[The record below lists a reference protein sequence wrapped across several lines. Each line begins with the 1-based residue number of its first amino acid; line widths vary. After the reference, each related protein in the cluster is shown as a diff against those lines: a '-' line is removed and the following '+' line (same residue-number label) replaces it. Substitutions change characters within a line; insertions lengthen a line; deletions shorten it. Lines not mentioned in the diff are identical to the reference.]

1 MDEPP
6 KPDAPQPAG
15 VQPAAGAQ
23 PPASPP
29 TGTQQ
34 PSSKP
39 SKSPA
44 GSKPP
49 AGSKMSRVRNI
60 GIVAHID
67 AGKTTVSERFLFLSG
82 RIHKIG
88 EVHDG
93 EAQMD
98 WMPQERERGIT
109 ITAAATSFTWRNFD
123 IHLIDTPGHVDF
135 TIEVERS
142 LRVLDGAVV
151 VFDGVSGVEPQSET
165 VWRQADK
172 FRVPRICFIN
182 KMDRAGADFAAA
194 VTEIRE
200 RLGARPVPIQLPIGA
215 EDRFTGVVDLVQLRA
230 LTFSGDEDEGP
241 VEEDIPAAMADEVAA
256 AREKLIEAAADVDD
270 GIAAAFLE
278 GQPIEEATLK
288 AAIRRATIDCKIVP
302 VLAGAALRNKG
313 VQPLLDAVCDYLP
326 SPLEVPP
333 IVGTVPGTDEP
344 ATRPPDDAAPFCAL
358 AFKVAMDEGRKA
370 VYLRIYSGVLKT
382 GDEVQNARTRRN
394 EKVARL
400 FSVHANRR
408 ERIERAGA
416 GTIVVAM
423 GLKDAGTGDTLA
435 SPKAP
440 IILERI
446 DIYEPVIARAIEPK
460 TQAEKE
466 KLDFGLA
473 KMADEDPTFRWN
485 EDAETGQTIIRGM
498 GELHL
503 DIIVDRLRIEYGVE
517 ANVGRPQVVHRETLA
532 KPADGEARFE
542 RTVEDETLFGQAR
555 VHVAPRPRGAGNELK
570 MQLVRPAPTGNVK
583 IVETPPAILD
593 AAMEGAREAMRSGPQ
608 GYPIEDISVT
618 ITGIEY
624 RPDASTPAGEKA
636 AVGEALRQAWR
647 EAGTRLLEPIMKV
660 EITCPEANVGD
671 VLGDLNARR
680 GQIEDVGFRGQQRV
694 ITAKVPLRRMFGYS
708 TDLRSATQGRA
719 NYSMQFDS
727 YDAWE

>member
-1 MDEPP
+1 M
-6 KPDAPQPAG
+6 
-15 VQPAAGAQ
+15 AA
-23 PPASPP
+23 ASP
-29 TGTQQ
+29 
-34 PSSKP
+34 SKP
-39 SKSPA
+39 TS
-44 GSKPP
+44 
-49 AGSKMSRVRNI
+49 SKMSRVRNI

-67 AGKTTVSERFLFLSG
+67 AGKTTVSERFLFYSG

-88 EVHDG
+88 EVHEG
-93 EAQMD
+93 EATMD

-109 ITAAATSFTWRNFD
+109 ITAAATSFAWRNHD

-172 FRVPRICFIN
+172 FKVPRICFIN

-194 VTEIRE
+194 VAEIRD
-200 RLGARPVPIQLPIGA
+200 RLGGRPVPIQLPIGA
-215 EDRFTGVVDLVQLRA
+215 EDRFAGVIDLIREKA
-230 LTFSGDEDEGP
+230 LYFSGDEDEGP
-241 VEEDIPAAMADEVAA
+241 REDVIPAAMAEEAAA
-256 AREKLIEAAADVDD
+256 AREKAIEAAADVDD
-270 GIAAAFLE
+270 AIANAFLE
-278 GQPIEEATLK
+278 GTPISEEALK
-288 AAIRRATIDCKIVP
+288 AALRKATIACKIVP

-333 IVGTVPGTDEP
+333 MVGTVPGSEEP
-344 ATRPPDDAAPFCAL
+344 ATRPPDDTAPFSAL
-358 AFKVAMDEGRKA
+358 AFKVAMDEGRKV
-370 VYLRIYSGVLKT
+370 VYLRIYSGVLKA
-382 GDEVQNARTRRN
+382 GDDVQNARTRRN

-400 FSVHANRR
+400 FSVHADRR

-416 GTIVVAM
+416 GSIVVAM
-423 GLKDAGTGDTLA
+423 GLKDAGTGDTLS

-440 IILERI
+440 IIFERI

-473 KMADEDPTFRWN
+473 KLADEDPTFRFG
-485 EDAETGQTIIRGM
+485 EDAETGQMIIRGM

-503 DIIVDRLRIEYGVE
+503 DVIVDRLRVEYGVE
-517 ANVGRPQVVHRETLA
+517 ATVGRPQVVYRETLA

-542 RTVEDETLFGQAR
+542 RVVEDETLFGHAR
-555 VHVAPRPRGAGNELK
+555 VHVAPRPRASGNELK
-570 MQLVRPAPTGNVK
+570 MQIPRPVQAPGAPKVP
-583 IVETPPAILD
+583 ETPQAILD
-593 AAMEGAREAMRSGPQ
+593 AAMDGAREAMHSGPQ

-618 ITGIEY
+618 ITAIEY
-624 RPDASTPAGEKA
+624 RPDASNAAGQRA
-636 AVGEALRQAWR
+636 AVGEALRHAFR

-680 GQIEDVGFRGQQRV
+680 GQIEDVGFRGRQRV

-719 NYSMQFDS
+719 NYTMQMDS

>member
-1 MDEPP
+1 MPEPGP
-6 KPDAPQPAG
+6 SPDAKPK
-15 VQPAAGAQ
+15 
-23 PPASPP
+23 
-29 TGTQQ
+29 
-34 PSSKP
+34 KP
-39 SKSPA
+39 SKLA
-44 GSKPP
+44 
-49 AGSKMSRVRNI
+49 RVRNI
-60 GIVAHID
+60 GICAHID
-67 AGKTTVSERFLFLSG
+67 AGKTTVTERFLYYAG

-109 ITAAATSFTWRNFD
+109 ITAAATTIAWRGFD

-172 FRVPRICFIN
+172 FRVPRISFIN
-182 KMDRAGADFAAA
+182 KMDRAGADFPGA
-194 VTEIRE
+194 VEEIRT
-200 RLGARPVPIQLPIGA
+200 RLGARPIPIQLPIGA
-215 EDRFTGVVDLVQLRA
+215 EDRFTGVVDLIRMRA
-230 LTFSGDEDEGP
+230 LYFSGDETEAP
-241 VEEDIPAAMADEVAA
+241 SEDDPPAAMADEVAA
-256 AREKLIEAAADVDD
+256 AREKVIEAAADFDD
-270 GIAAAFLE
+270 AIANAFLE
-278 GQPIEEATLK
+278 GQPIEEAALK
-288 AAIRRATIDCKIVP
+288 AALRKGTIDCAIVP

-326 SPLEVPP
+326 SPIEVPP
-333 IVGTVPGTDEP
+333 IKGVVPGTEEP
-344 ATRPPDDAAPFCAL
+344 ASRPPEDSAPFCAL

-370 VYLRIYSGVLKT
+370 VYLRIYSGVLKP

-400 FSVHANRR
+400 FSVHANKR

-416 GTIVVAM
+416 GSIVIAM
-423 GLKDAGTGDTLA
+423 GLRDAGTGDTMCA
-435 SPKAP
+435 PKAP
-440 IILERI
+440 ILLERI
-446 DIYEPVIARAIEPK
+446 DIYEPVISRAIEPK

-466 KLDFGLA
+466 KLDFGLG
-473 KMADEDPTFRWN
+473 KLADEDPTFRFG
-485 EDAETGQTIIRGM
+485 EDAETGQMIIRGM

-503 DIIVDRLRIEYGVE
+503 DILVDRLRREYGVD
-517 ANVGRPQVVHRETLA
+517 ANIGKPQVVYRETLA
-532 KPADGEARFE
+532 KPADAEARFE
-542 RTVEDETLFGQAR
+542 RVVDDETLFGHAK
-555 VHVAPRPRGAGNELK
+555 VHVAPRPRASGNSLK
-570 MQLVRPAPTGNVK
+570 MAVVKPPVVSGAPK
-583 IVETPPAILD
+583 IPETPQVILD

-608 GYPIEDISVT
+608 GYPIEDIEVT

-624 RPDASTPAGEKA
+624 RPDASTAAGEKA

-647 EAGTRLLEPIMKV
+647 DAGTRLLEPIMKV
-660 EITCPEANVGD
+660 EVISPEPNVGD

-680 GQIEDVGFRGQQRV
+680 AQIEDVGFRGAQRV
-694 ITAKVPLRRMFGYS
+694 ILAKVPLRRMFGYS

-719 NYSMQFDS
+719 SYSMQFEK

>member
-1 MDEPP
+1 MAAAAAAGP
-6 KPDAPQPAG
+6 KP
-15 VQPAAGAQ
+15 
-23 PPASPP
+23 
-29 TGTQQ
+29 
-34 PSSKP
+34 
-39 SKSPA
+39 
-44 GSKPP
+44 GSKIT
-49 AGSKMSRVRNI
+49 RIRNI

-67 AGKTTVSERFLFLSG
+67 AGKTTVSERFLFYSG

-109 ITAAATSFTWRNFD
+109 ITAAATSLSWRNHD

-172 FRVPRICFIN
+172 FRVPRISFIN
-182 KMDRAGADFAAA
+182 KMDRAGADFGAA
-194 VTEIRE
+194 VEEIRT
-200 RLGARPVPIQLPIGA
+200 RLGARPIPIQLPIGA
-215 EDRFTGVVDLVQLRA
+215 EDKFAGVVDLIRLRA
-230 LTFSGDEDEGP
+230 LYFSGDEDEGP
-241 VEEDIPAAMADEVAA
+241 REDDVPPGMAAEVAA
-256 AREKLIEAAADVDD
+256 AREKVVEAAADLDD

-278 GQPIEEATLK
+278 GQPVDEAALR
-288 AAIRRATIDCKIVP
+288 AALRKGTIDCRIVP

-326 SPLEVPP
+326 SPVEVPP
-333 IVGTVPGTDEP
+333 ITGHVP
-344 ATRPPDDAAPFCAL
+344 ATEEEQSRPPDETAPFCAL

-370 VYLRIYSGVLKT
+370 VYLRIYSGVLKP
-382 GDEVQNARTRRN
+382 GDEVQNARTRKN
-394 EKVARL
+394 EKIARL

-408 ERIERAGA
+408 ERIERAA
-416 GTIVVAM
+416 PGTIVVAM
-423 GLKDAGTGDTLA
+423 GLRDAGTGDTIC

-440 IILERI
+440 ILLERI
-446 DIYEPVIARAIEPK
+446 DIYEPVIARAIEPR

-466 KLDFGLA
+466 KLDFGLG
-473 KMADEDPTFRWN
+473 KLADEDPTFRFG
-485 EDAETGQTIIRGM
+485 EDAETGQMIIRGM

-503 DIIVDRLRIEYGVE
+503 DIMVDRLEREYGVE
-517 ANVGRPQVVHRETLA
+517 ATVGRPQVVHRETLA
-532 KPADGEARFE
+532 KPADAEARFE
-542 RTVEDETLFGQAR
+542 RTIDDETVFGQAR
-555 VHVAPRPRGAGNELK
+555 VHVAPRARRAGN
-570 MQLVRPAPTGNVK
+570 QLRMEIPRPVQAPGAPK
-583 IVETPPAILD
+583 IAETPQAILD

-608 GYPIEDISVT
+608 GYPIEDIEVV

-624 RPDASTPAGEKA
+624 RPDASTPTGEKA

-647 EAGTRLLEPIMKV
+647 EAGTRLLEPIMRV
-660 EITCPEANVGD
+660 EVTCPEANVGD

-680 GQIEDVGFRGQQRV
+680 AQIEDVGFRGQQRV

-719 NYSMQFDS
+719 TFTMQFETF
-727 YDAWE
+727 DAWE

>member
-1 MDEPP
+1 MAHPN
-6 KPDAPQPAG
+6 KPTA
-15 VQPAAGAQ
+15 
-23 PPASPP
+23 
-29 TGTQQ
+29 
-34 PSSKP
+34 
-39 SKSPA
+39 
-44 GSKPP
+44 
-49 AGSKMSRVRNI
+49 SKMARVRNI

-67 AGKTTVSERFLFLSG
+67 AGKTTVSERFLFYSG

-88 EVHDG
+88 EVHEG
-93 EAQMD
+93 EATMD

-109 ITAAATSFTWRNFD
+109 ITAAATSFTWRTFD

-172 FRVPRICFIN
+172 FRVPRISFIN
-182 KMDRAGADFAAA
+182 KMDRAGADFSAA

-215 EDRFTGVVDLVQLRA
+215 EDRFVGVVDLVRQVA
-230 LTFSGDEDEGP
+230 LYFSGDEDEGP
-241 VEEDIPAAMADEVAA
+241 REDAVPAAMADEVAA
-256 AREKLIEAAADVDD
+256 AREKVIEAAADVDD
-270 GIAAAFLE
+270 AIAHAFLE
-278 GQPIEEATLK
+278 GAAIDEAALK
-288 AAIRRATIDCKIVP
+288 AAIRKATIDCKIVP

-333 IVGTVPGTDEP
+333 IAGTVPGTEEP
-344 ATRPPDDAAPFCAL
+344 ATRPPDDAAPFSAL
-358 AFKVAMDEGRKA
+358 AFKVAMDDGRKA
-370 VYLRIYSGVLKT
+370 VFLRIYSGVLKP
-382 GDEVQNARTRRN
+382 GDEVQNARTRKN

-416 GTIVVAM
+416 GSIVVAM
-423 GLKDAGTGDTLA
+423 GVKDAGTGDTLA
-435 SPKAP
+435 APKAP
-440 IILERI
+440 IIFERI
-446 DIYEPVIARAIEPK
+446 DIYEPVIARSIEPK

-466 KLDFGLA
+466 KLDFALG

-503 DIIVDRLRIEYGVE
+503 DVIVDRMRIEYGVE
-517 ANVGRPQVVHRETLA
+517 ATVGRPQVVYRETLA

-542 RTVEDETLFGQAR
+542 RVVEDETLFGHAR
-555 VHVAPRPRGAGNELK
+555 VHVAPRPRHAGNELK
-570 MQLVRPAPTGNVK
+570 LQVPRPVQAPGAPK
-583 IVETPPAILD
+583 IPETPQAILD

-608 GYPIEDISVT
+608 GYPIEDIAVA

-624 RPDASTPAGEKA
+624 RPDASNAAGQRA
-636 AVGEALRQAWR
+636 AVGEALRQAFR
-647 EAGTRLLEPIMKV
+647 ESGTRLLEPIMKV
-660 EITCPEANVGD
+660 EITCPEPNVGD

-719 NYSMQFDS
+719 NYSMQFDT
-727 YDAWE
+727 YDAWDA

>member
-1 MDEPP
+1 MA
-6 KPDAPQPAG
+6 APLKI
-15 VQPAAGAQ
+15 
-23 PPASPP
+23 
-29 TGTQQ
+29 T
-34 PSSKP
+34 
-39 SKSPA
+39 
-44 GSKPP
+44 
-49 AGSKMSRVRNI
+49 RVRNI

-67 AGKTTVSERFLFLSG
+67 AGKTTVSERFLFHSG
-82 RIHKIG
+82 RIHKLG

-109 ITAAATSFTWRNFD
+109 ITAAATSIAWRGFD

-172 FRVPRICFIN
+172 FKVPRICFIN
-182 KMDRAGADFAAA
+182 KMDRAGADFAGA
-194 VTEIRE
+194 VEEIRE
-200 RLGARPVPIQLPIGA
+200 RLGARPIPIQLPIGA
-215 EDRFTGVVDLVQLRA
+215 EDRFLGVIDLVRLRA
-230 LTFSGDEDEGP
+230 LYYSGDETEP
-241 VEEDIPAAMADEVAA
+241 PREEDPPASMAAEVAA
-256 AREKLIEAAADVDD
+256 ARERLLETAADLDD
-270 GIAAAFLE
+270 AIANAFLE
-278 GQPIEEATLK
+278 GQPIDEAALK
-288 AAIRRATIDCKIVP
+288 AALRKGTIACAIVP

-326 SPLEVPP
+326 SPIEVPP
-333 IVGTVPGTDEP
+333 IKGVVPGSEEL
-344 ATRPPDDAAPFCAL
+344 ASRPPDDAAPFCAL
-358 AFKVAMDEGRKA
+358 AFKVAMDEGRKS
-370 VYLRIYSGVLKT
+370 VYLRIYSGVLKP
-382 GDEVQNARTRRN
+382 GDEIQNARTRRN

-416 GTIVVAM
+416 GSIVVAM
-423 GLKDAGTGDTLA
+423 GLRDAGTGDTLC

-440 IILERI
+440 ILLERI

-460 TQAEKE
+460 TQAERE
-466 KLDFGLA
+466 KLDFGLG
-473 KMADEDPTFRWN
+473 KLADEDPTFRFG
-485 EDAETGQTIIRGM
+485 EDAETGQMIIRGM

-503 DIIVDRLRIEYGVE
+503 DILVDRLRREYGVD

-542 RTVEDETLFGQAR
+542 RTVEDETLFGHAR
-555 VHVAPRPRGAGNELK
+555 VHVAPRPRGAGNELR
-570 MQLVRPAPTGNVK
+570 MELGRPSAAPGAARPP
-583 IVETPPAILD
+583 ETPQAILD

-608 GYPIEDISVT
+608 GYPIEDIEVV

-624 RPDASTPAGEKA
+624 RPDASTTAGEKA
-636 AVGEALRQAWR
+636 AIGEALRQAWR

-660 EITCPEANVGD
+660 EVIAPETNVGD

-680 GQIEDVGFRGQQRV
+680 AQIEDVGFRGQQRV
-694 ITAKVPLRRMFGYS
+694 ILAKVPLRRMFGYS

-719 NYSMQFDS
+719 TYSMQFETF
-727 YDAWE
+727 DAWE